1 MSPGRPFNTCKILF
15 VRLVENAK
23 TNVEMA
29 WKLKK
34 VLFMFI
40 FAREQS
46 FFINKENPTEL
57 ILRQRYSDL
66 HGYDNSEIHL

>member
-23 TNVEMA
+23 INVEMA

-40 FAREQS
+40 FQEDKVLLS
-46 FFINKENPTEL
+46 TVI
-57 ILRQRYSDL
+57 I
-66 HGYDNSEIHL
+66 

>member
-15 VRLVENAK
+15 VRFVENAK
-23 TNVEMA
+23 INVEMA

-40 FAREQS
+40 FSRRQS
-46 FFINKENPTEL
+46 FVLFNSNN
-57 ILRQRYSDL
+57 LREYQ
-66 HGYDNSEIHL
+66 

>member
-46 FFINKENPTEL
+46 FFFNSNKKVSIKKTPLN
-57 ILRQRYSDL
+57 
-66 HGYDNSEIHL
+66 